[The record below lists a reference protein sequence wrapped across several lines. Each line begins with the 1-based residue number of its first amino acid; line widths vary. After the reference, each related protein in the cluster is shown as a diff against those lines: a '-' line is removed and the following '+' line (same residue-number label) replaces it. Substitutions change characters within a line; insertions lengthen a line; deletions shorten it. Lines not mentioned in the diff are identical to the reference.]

1 VDLYCVGAHW
11 DANWQTNKGCTQLHL
26 LLAAFPPSRDDSATY
41 RKLVKHCL
49 EAGLEVS
56 AQEERGRSALFV
68 LCEQMATVGSDT
80 CPDAPRLVHLLL
92 TGANGGSS
100 SSSARK
106 TVNTADR
113 TGRTVFDIVERADH
127 SCLAACR
134 AVLRDASQGVLHQD
148 GSDYAAL
155 GGGSDRSRPSSSLIA
170 RVSQVSGGV
179 LGSSAHNLSTY
190 SVRGEAETKRRTST
204 TYAASSTTARTSS
217 SYLAEEYNDV
227 PTIPLLRGGDGSSQ
241 HQHQHQQPPAAASP
255 AAAYGSSYY
264 SPAVAP
270 RRGTRSGYDESS

>member
-1 VDLYCVGAHW
+1 VDLYCVGARW

-26 LLAAFPPSRDDSATY
+26 LLAAFPPSRDDGATY

-68 LCEQMATVGSDT
+68 LCEQMATVGGDT

-134 AVLRDASQGVLHQD
+134 AVLRDASQGVLHHD

-170 RVSQVSGGV
+170 RVSQVSGGA
-179 LGSSAHNLSTY
+179 GSSAHNLSTY

-204 TYAASSTTARTSS
+204 TYTASSTTARTSS
-217 SYLAEEYNDV
+217 SYLAEEYNDI

-241 HQHQHQQPPAAASP
+241 HQHQQPP

-270 RRGTRSGYDESS
+270 RRGPRSGYDESS